1 MISLTRSIGAVAVL
15 ATAPE
20 IPPAAKSARNLVA
33 DEIIVN
39 IIIYV
44 IRFLYGLII
53 YL

>member
-33 DEIIVN
+33 ILLNRNLLLVHALN
-39 IIIYV
+39 II
-44 IRFLYGLII
+44 YGLN
-53 YL
+53 